1 MNEKYIRL
9 LIAIS
14 SAAVLGLIAIQVYW
28 VRNSFTLKEQQFS
41 INVNKALDEVV
52 RLIEEKEMMDI
63 NLNKIEHPG
72 MAISS
77 ENDHTIVIDH
87 GDGGISI
94 RPLGESEHFQDSSFQ
109 AQLNEQGVD
118 HSQILEQS
126 GLLDDIM
133 GGMLD
138 LEIYR
143 NIAERIDTA
152 FIDSLVHEELEKKGI
167 KARLVFGVFNKYG
180 KAEVLPIYAKEF
192 EQQFLTESY
201 KALLFPNDP
210 LQEINYLRVYFPQQ
224 KNYLIGQM
232 WSMLAVSGMLL
243 LVIMFLFSY
252 SIGTIYKQKKL
263 SDIKNDFINNMTHE
277 LKTPIATISLAC
289 EALNDPDMMKSEKG
303 MSTYV
308 NMIGEENKRLG
319 LLVEKVLRTAIFE
332 QGEMQLQ
339 VNRINLHEVI
349 ENVIRNISIQVTG
362 KKGKIITHL
371 EATNPVIY
379 GDHLHLSNVIYN
391 LIDNAIKYCSES
403 PIVEITTR
411 DETSGIAISFRDN
424 GIGISRENLSRIFDK
439 LYRIPTGN
447 VHNVKGFGL
456 GLSYVKGVV
465 EKHGGRVEV
474 ESELK
479 KGSTFTI
486 HLQHEHE
493 KVNQDSSL

>member
-87 GDGGISI
+87 GDGGVSI
-94 RPLGESEHFQDSSFQ
+94 RPLGETQSFQDSSFQ

-143 NIAERIDTA
+143 DIAERVDTA
-152 FIDSLVHEELEKKGI
+152 FIDSLVYEELEKKGI

-180 KAEVLPIYAKEF
+180 KAEVLPIHAKEF

-232 WSMLAVSGMLL
+232 WSMLAVSGLLL

-371 EATNPVIY
+371 DAANPVIY

-391 LIDNAIKYCSES
+391 LIDNAIKYCHES

-411 DETSGIAISFRDN
+411 DESGGIAIAFRDN

-493 KVNQDSSL
+493 KVNPDSSL